1 MGEVGLGD
9 RVRAAQRPAGQ
20 RRPHAGQ
27 GRRVLEQLAAPV
39 VGAALG
45 DGPVPGGQA
54 GVRPRAVEGQA
65 GGVLG
70 GDADGHLAEAGQLG
84 RALYPDRVGTRQ
96 VDPRRPLAQHHAL
109 GRPVDGDLQGQ
120 AGGPDEGQPAVV
132 GAPAGQAAGLEQ
144 RFGAGGGVLV
154 GTGRGHDDPDGE
166 AEHPDPQDVAHLP
179 EADLPRDHGE
189 RRRA

>member
-1 MGEVGLGD
+1 M
-9 RVRAAQRPAGQ
+9 QGQ
-20 RRPHAGQ
+20 
-27 GRRVLEQLAAPV
+27 E
-39 VGAALG
+39 
-45 DGPVPGGQA
+45 
-54 GVRPRAVEGQA
+54 
-65 GGVLG
+65 GGVVAR
-70 GDADGHLAEAGQLG
+70 DPDGHLPEPGQLR
-84 RALYPDRVGTRQ
+84 RALRAVGVGTGQ

-166 AEHPDPQDVAHLP
+166 AEHPDPQDVAHLA

>member
-1 MGEVGLGD
+1 M
-9 RVRAAQRPAGQ
+9 
-20 RRPHAGQ
+20 
-27 GRRVLEQLAAPV
+27 LEQLAAPV

-144 RFGAGGGVLV
+144 RLGAGRGVLV
-154 GTGRGHDDPDGE
+154 GPRRGHHDPHRQ
-166 AEHPDPQDVAHLP
+166 AEHPDPQDVPHLA